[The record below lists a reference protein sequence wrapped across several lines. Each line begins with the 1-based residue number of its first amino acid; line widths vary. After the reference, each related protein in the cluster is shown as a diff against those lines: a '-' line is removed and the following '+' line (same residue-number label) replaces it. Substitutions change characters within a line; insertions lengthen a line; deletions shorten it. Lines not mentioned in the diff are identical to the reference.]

1 MNIFLFLA
9 RRFIAG
15 ETFEQAK
22 EVVKRL
28 NDMGFLVTID
38 ILGESVTNKEQA
50 EKARDSYIEL
60 LSNINTVGLNSNVS
74 LKLTQMGLDI
84 DDSYCYENVIKIVKT
99 AAGYKNFVRIDMEG
113 SRYTQRTID
122 IFKKVHGVYPHNIGM
137 VIQSYLYRSKEDI
150 IHAIENRHRIRLCK
164 GAYKEPPDIAFPD
177 KRDVNKNY
185 EEIAKDLILK
195 GNYPAIATHDER
207 LINIAES
214 FAKENNIPKDRFE
227 FQMLYGIR
235 RDLQERLITE
245 GYRVRIYV
253 PYGTYW
259 MPYTIR
265 RIRERKENLWFVLRN
280 IFRG

>member
-9 RRFIAG
+9 KRFIAG

-28 NDMGFLVTID
+28 NDKGFSVTLD
-38 ILGESVTNKEQA
+38 MLGESVTNKEQA
-50 EKARDSYIEL
+50 EKARDAYIEL
-60 LSNINTVGLNSNVS
+60 MGNINTVGLNSNVS

-84 DDSYCYENVIKIVKT
+84 DDSYCHENVVKIVKT
-99 AAGYKNFVRIDMEG
+99 AVEYKNFVRIDMEG

-122 IFKKVHGVYPHNIGM
+122 IFEKIHRVYPENIGM

-185 EEIAKDLILK
+185 EEMAKDLILK

-235 RDLQERLITE
+235 RDLQKRL
-245 GYRVRIYV
+245 R
-253 PYGTYW
+253 
-259 MPYTIR
+259 
-265 RIRERKENLWFVLRN
+265 
-280 IFRG
+280 

>member
-1 MNIFLFLA
+1 MNIFLYLA
-9 RRFIAG
+9 KRFIAG

-28 NDMGFLVTID
+28 NDRGFLVTID

-84 DDSYCYENVIKIVKT
+84 DDSYCHENVIKIIKT
-99 AAGYKNFVRIDMEG
+99 AVGYKNFVRIDMEG

-122 IFKKVHGVYPHNIGM
+122 IFEKIHRVYPQNIGM
-137 VIQSYLYRSKEDI
+137 VIQSYLYRSKKDI

-177 KRDVNKNY
+177 KKDVNKNF
-185 EEIAKDLILK
+185 EEMTKELLLN
-195 GNYPAIATHDER
+195 GNYPAIATHDEK
-207 LINIAES
+207 LIDIAKN
-214 FAKENNIPKDRFE
+214 FAIEKGISKDKFE

-235 RDLQERLITE
+235 RDLQERLIAE
-245 GYRVRIYV
+245 GYKLRIYV
-253 PYGTYW
+253 PYGVYW

-265 RIRERKENLWFVLRN
+265 RIRERKENLWFVIKN
-280 IFRG
+280 VFRK

>member
-22 EVVKRL
+22 EAVKRL

-50 EKARDSYIEL
+50 EKARNAYIEL
-60 LSNINTVGLNSNVS
+60 LRNINIVGLNSNVS

-84 DDSYCYENVIKIVKT
+84 DDSYCYENVMKIVKT
-99 AAGYKNFVRIDMEG
+99 AVEYENFARIDMEG
-113 SRYTQRTID
+113 SKYTQRTID
-122 IFKKVHGVYPHNIGM
+122 IFENIHRVYPQNIGM
-137 VIQSYLYRSKEDI
+137 VVQSYLYRSKEDI

-185 EEIAKDLILK
+185 EEMAKELLLK

-235 RDLQERLITE
+235 RDLQERLIAE

-280 IFRG
+280 IFRR

>member
-9 RRFIAG
+9 KRFIAG

-28 NDMGFLVTID
+28 NDKGFSVTLD

-50 EKARDSYIEL
+50 EKARDAYIEL
-60 LSNINTVGLNSNVS
+60 LGNINTVGLNSNVS

-84 DDSYCYENVIKIVKT
+84 DDSYCHENVIKIVKT

-122 IFKKVHGVYPHNIGM
+122 IFEKIHRVYPENIGM

-150 IHAIENRHRIRLCK
+150 IYAIENRHRIRLCK
-164 GAYKEPPDIAFPD
+164 GAYKEPSDIAYPD
-177 KRDVNKNY
+177 KMDVNKNY
-185 EEIAKDLILK
+185 EEMAKELILK

>member
-22 EVVKRL
+22 EAVKRL
-28 NDMGFLVTID
+28 NDRGFLVTID

-60 LSNINTVGLNSNVS
+60 LKNINTLGLNSNVS

-84 DDSYCYENVIKIVKT
+84 DDSYCYENVVKVVKT
-99 AAGYKNFVRIDMEG
+99 AIEHKNFVRIDMEG
-113 SRYTQRTID
+113 SRYTQKTID
-122 IFKKVHGVYPHNIGM
+122 TFKKVLRVYPQNIGM

-150 IHAIENRHRIRLCK
+150 ICAIENRHRIRLCK

-185 EEIAKDLILK
+185 EEMAKKLLLK

-207 LINIAES
+207 LINIAKS
-214 FAKENNIPKDRFE
+214 YAKENNISKDRFE

-280 IFRG
+280 IFRR

>member
-22 EVVKRL
+22 EVVRRL
-28 NDMGFLVTID
+28 NDRGFLVTID
-38 ILGESVTNKEQA
+38 ILGESVTNKQQA

-60 LSNINTVGLNSNVS
+60 LKNINTLGLNSNVS

-84 DDSYCYENVIKIVKT
+84 DDSYCHENIMKVVKT
-99 AAGYKNFVRIDMEG
+99 AVGYNNFVRIDMEG

-122 IFKKVHGVYPHNIGM
+122 IFEKVHEIYPQNIGM
-137 VIQSYLYRSKEDI
+137 VIQSYLYRSKKDTE
-150 IHAIENRHRIRLCK
+150 HAIENRHRIRLCK
-164 GAYKEPPDIAFPD
+164 GAYKEPPDIAYPD

-185 EEIAKDLILK
+185 EDMAKELLLK

-235 RDLQERLITE
+235 RDLQERLIAE
-245 GYRVRIYV
+245 GYRIRIYV

-280 IFRG
+280 IFRR

>member
-15 ETFEQAK
+15 ETIEQAK

-28 NDMGFLVTID
+28 NDKGFSVTLD

-74 LKLTQMGLDI
+74 LKHTQMGLDI
-84 DDSYCYENVIKIVKT
+84 NDSYCYENVVKIVKT
-99 AAGYKNFVRIDMEG
+99 AVEYKNFVRIDMEG

-122 IFKKVHGVYPHNIGM
+122 IFKKIHGVYPENIGM
-137 VIQSYLYRSKEDI
+137 VIQSYLYRSKKDI

-185 EEIAKDLILK
+185 EEMAKELLLK

-235 RDLQERLITE
+235 RDLQERLIDE

-280 IFRG
+280 IFRR

>member
-1 MNIFLFLA
+1 MNIFLYLA
-9 RRFIAG
+9 KRFIAG

-50 EKARDSYIEL
+50 EKARDAYIEL
-60 LSNINTVGLNSNVS
+60 LGNINTVGLNSNVS

-84 DDSYCYENVIKIVKT
+84 DDSYCHENVVKIVKT
-99 AAGYKNFVRIDMEG
+99 AVEYKNFVRIDMEG

-122 IFKKVHGVYPHNIGM
+122 IFEKIHRVYPENIGM

-177 KRDVNKNY
+177 KRDVNNNY
-185 EEIAKDLILK
+185 EEMAKDLILK

-207 LINIAES
+207 LLNIAES
-214 FAKENNIPKDRFE
+214 FTKENNIPKDSFE

-235 RDLQERLITE
+235 RDLQKRLIDE

-280 IFRG
+280 IFRR

>member
-9 RRFIAG
+9 KRFIAG

-28 NDMGFLVTID
+28 NDRGFLVTID

-74 LKLTQMGLDI
+74 LKHTQMGLDI
-84 DDSYCYENVIKIVKT
+84 NDSYCYENVVKIVKT
-99 AAGYKNFVRIDMEG
+99 AVEYKNFVRIDMEG

-122 IFKKVHGVYPHNIGM
+122 IFEKIHRVYPQNIGM
-137 VIQSYLYRSKEDI
+137 VIQSYLYRSKKDAE
-150 IHAIENRHRIRLCK
+150 HAIENRHRIRLCK

-177 KRDVNKNY
+177 KRDVNNNY
-185 EEIAKDLILK
+185 EEMAKELLLK

-235 RDLQERLITE
+235 RDLQERLIDE

-280 IFRG
+280 IFRR

>member
-28 NDMGFLVTID
+28 NGRGFLVTID

-50 EKARDSYIEL
+50 EKVKYSYIEL
-60 LSNINTVGLNSNVS
+60 LRNINTLGLNSNVS

-84 DDSYCYENVIKIVKT
+84 DDSYCHENVMKIVET
-99 AAGYKNFVRIDMEG
+99 AVEYKNFVRIDMEG
-113 SRYTQRTID
+113 SKYTQRTID
-122 IFKKVHGVYPHNIGM
+122 TFKEVHRVYPQNIGM
-137 VIQSYLYRSKEDI
+137 VIQSYLYRSKKDAEY
-150 IHAIENRHRIRLCK
+150 AIENQHRIRLCK

-177 KRDVNKNY
+177 KRDVNKNF
-185 EEIAKDLILK
+185 EGMTKELLLK
-195 GNYPAIATHDER
+195 GNYPAIATHDEK
-207 LINIAES
+207 LIDISKN
-214 FAKENNIPKDRFE
+214 FAIENGISKDKFE

-235 RDLQERLITE
+235 RDIQERLIDE
-245 GYRVRIYV
+245 GYKVRIYV
-253 PYGTYW
+253 PYGAYW

-265 RIRERKENLWFVLRN
+265 RIRERKENLWFVLKN

>member
-28 NDMGFLVTID
+28 NDRGFLVTID
-38 ILGESVTNKEQA
+38 ILGESVTSREQA

-60 LSNINTVGLNSNVS
+60 LRNINKLGLNSNVS

-84 DDSYCYENVIKIVKT
+84 DDSYCHENVMKIVRT
-99 AAGYKNFVRIDMEG
+99 AVEYKNFVRIDMEG
-113 SRYTQRTID
+113 SKYTQRTID
-122 IFKKVHGVYPHNIGM
+122 VFEKVHRFYPENIGM
-137 VIQSYLYRSKEDI
+137 AIQSYLYRSKKDI
-150 IHAIENRHRIRLCK
+150 IHAIENHHRIRLCK
-164 GAYKEPPDIAFPD
+164 GAYKEPPDVAYPN
-177 KRDVNKNY
+177 KRDSNKSY
-185 EEIAKDLILK
+185 EELTKGLLLK

-207 LINIAES
+207 LINIAKS
-214 FAKENNIPKDRFE
+214 FAKENKISKDRFE
-227 FQMLYGIR
+227 FQMLFGIR
-235 RDLQERLITE
+235 RDLQERLIDE

-265 RIRERKENLWFVLRN
+265 RIRERKENLWFVLKN
-280 IFRG
+280 IFRR

>member
-15 ETFEQAK
+15 ETFEEAK

-28 NDMGFLVTID
+28 NDKGFSVTLD

-60 LSNINTVGLNSNVS
+60 LGKINTVGLNSNVS

-84 DDSYCYENVIKIVKT
+84 DDSYCRENVMKIVKT
-99 AAGYKNFVRIDMEG
+99 AVEYKNFVRIDMEG

-122 IFKKVHGVYPHNIGM
+122 IFKKIHGVYPENIGM
-137 VIQSYLYRSKEDI
+137 VIQSYLYRSKKDI
-150 IHAIENRHRIRLCK
+150 IYAIENRHRIRLCK

-177 KRDVNKNY
+177 KRAVNKNY
-185 EEIAKDLILK
+185 EDMAKELLLK

>member
-9 RRFIAG
+9 KRFIAG

-28 NDMGFLVTID
+28 NDKGFSVTLD
-38 ILGESVTNKEQA
+38 MLGESVTNKEQA
-50 EKARDSYIEL
+50 EKARDAYIEL
-60 LSNINTVGLNSNVS
+60 LGNINTVGLNSNVS

-84 DDSYCYENVIKIVKT
+84 DDSYCHENVVKIVKT
-99 AAGYKNFVRIDMEG
+99 AVEYKNFVRIDMEG

-122 IFKKVHGVYPHNIGM
+122 IFEKIHRVYPENIGM
-137 VIQSYLYRSKEDI
+137 VIQSYLYRSKNDVDY
-150 IHAIENRHRIRLCK
+150 AIENRHHIRLCK

-177 KRDVNKNY
+177 KRDVNKNFK
-185 EEIAKDLILK
+185 EMAKELLLK

-207 LINIAES
+207 LLNIAES
-214 FAKENNIPKDRFE
+214 FAKENNIPKDSFE

-235 RDLQERLITE
+235 RDLQERLIDE

-280 IFRG
+280 IFRR

>member
-22 EVVKRL
+22 EAVKRL
-28 NDMGFLVTID
+28 NDRGFLVTID

-50 EKARDSYIEL
+50 EKARNAYIEL
-60 LSNINTVGLNSNVS
+60 LRNINTVGLNSNVS

-84 DDSYCYENVIKIVKT
+84 DDSYCHENVMKVVKT
-99 AAGYKNFVRIDMEG
+99 AVEYENFARIDMEG
-113 SRYTQRTID
+113 SKYTQKTID
-122 IFKKVHGVYPHNIGM
+122 IFEKIHRVYPQNIGM

-185 EEIAKDLILK
+185 EEMAKELLLK

-235 RDLQERLITE
+235 RDLQERLIAE

>member
-9 RRFIAG
+9 KRFIAG

-28 NDMGFLVTID
+28 NDKGFSITLD
-38 ILGESVTNKEQA
+38 ILGESVTNKEQS
-50 EKARDSYIEL
+50 EKARDFYIEL
-60 LSNINTVGLNSNVS
+60 LKNINTLGLNSNVS

-99 AAGYKNFVRIDMEG
+99 AVEYNNFVRIDMEG
-113 SRYTQRTID
+113 SRYTQRTIN
-122 IFKKVHGVYPHNIGM
+122 IFKKLHKVHPENIGM

-177 KRDVNKNY
+177 KMDVNKNY
-185 EEIAKDLILK
+185 EEMAKELLLK

-207 LINIAES
+207 LINIAEL

-235 RDLQERLITE
+235 RDLQERLIDE
-245 GYRVRIYV
+245 GYRVRIYA

-265 RIRERKENLWFVLRN
+265 RIRERKENLWFVIKN

>member
-28 NDMGFLVTID
+28 NGRGFLVTID

-50 EKARDSYIEL
+50 EKVKYSYIEL
-60 LSNINTVGLNSNVS
+60 LRNINKLGLNSNVA

-84 DDSYCYENVIKIVKT
+84 DDSYCHENVMKIVET
-99 AAGYKNFVRIDMEG
+99 AVEYKNFVRIDMEG
-113 SRYTQRTID
+113 SKYTQRTID
-122 IFKKVHGVYPHNIGM
+122 TFKEVHRVYPQNIGM
-137 VIQSYLYRSKEDI
+137 VIQSYLYRSKKDAEY
-150 IHAIENRHRIRLCK
+150 AIENQHRIRLCK

-177 KRDVNKNY
+177 KRDVNKNF
-185 EEIAKDLILK
+185 EGMTKELLLK
-195 GNYPAIATHDER
+195 GNYPAIATHDEK
-207 LINIAES
+207 LIDISKN
-214 FAKENNIPKDRFE
+214 FAIENGISKDKFE

-235 RDLQERLITE
+235 RDIQERLIDE
-245 GYRVRIYV
+245 GYKVRIYV
-253 PYGTYW
+253 PYGAYW

-265 RIRERKENLWFVLRN
+265 RIRERKENLWFVLKN

>member
-9 RRFIAG
+9 KRFIAG
-15 ETFEQAK
+15 ETFEEAK

-28 NDMGFLVTID
+28 NKKGFFVTLD

-50 EKARDSYIEL
+50 EKAMDSYIEL
-60 LSNINTVGLNSNVS
+60 LKNINTLGLNSNVS

-84 DDSYCYENVIKIVKT
+84 DDSYCHENVMKIVKT
-99 AAGYKNFVRIDMEG
+99 AVGYNNFVRIDMEG

-122 IFKKVHGVYPHNIGM
+122 TFKKLHKVHPHNIGM
-137 VIQSYLYRSKEDI
+137 VIQSYLYRSKKDI
-150 IHAIENRHRIRLCK
+150 IYAIENRHRIRLCK

-177 KRDVNKNY
+177 KRDVNINF
-185 EEIAKDLILK
+185 EEMAKDLLLK

-207 LINIAES
+207 LINIARN
-214 FAKENNIPKDRFE
+214 FVRENGISKDRFE

-235 RDLQERLITE
+235 RDLQEKLFDE

-265 RIRERKENLWFVLRN
+265 RIRERKENLWFVLNN
-280 IFRG
+280 IFRR

>member
-9 RRFIAG
+9 KRFIAG

-28 NDMGFLVTID
+28 NDRGFLVTID

-74 LKLTQMGLDI
+74 LKHTQMGLDI
-84 DDSYCYENVIKIVKT
+84 NDSYCYENVVKIVKT
-99 AAGYKNFVRIDMEG
+99 AVEYKNFVRIDMEG

-122 IFKKVHGVYPHNIGM
+122 IFKKIHGVYPENIGM
-137 VIQSYLYRSKEDI
+137 VIQSYLFRSKKDI
-150 IHAIENRHRIRLCK
+150 IHAIENRHCIRLCK

-185 EEIAKDLILK
+185 KEMAKDLILK

-235 RDLQERLITE
+235 RDLQKRLIDE

-280 IFRG
+280 IFRR